1 MTYIKKKYRRLLSLA
16 DEKFIIPSC
25 FERFIKE
32 KEQTHNLIIK
42 SKNSKCYCTNCDYHF
57 ISKVKVNDEIKCPNC
72 KQTLLVKTDRLQQCE
87 FKDNLQLLDRIEDTF
102 ILRTFEL
109 YSTYNQFHTT
119 HKITEYMRTIID
131 NNEIKDFVTNQVHNH
146 MGYMY
151 IAHYQEFEY
160 WRGRNY
166 RWAYRDVQGMVCPY
180 NLKRLLKNT
189 DLKYSQL
196 DKFVAKMS
204 YIDFIYYFTR
214 LAYYHSFEMLVKLKL
229 YNLAREADSFN
240 SGKTFKEIFGVP
252 KTFYSFMK
260 RNNIDRQELE
270 VLKIIQ
276 KEDIKLI
283 DKLKRI
289 NNLKELSNYVDLEK
303 AYKKVLSVDYNSE
316 YEYLDYLKACVRLE
330 YDMKNSRVLYPK
342 NLKEAHDKA
351 INLLKLVLNES
362 NDKLIKERAKLL
374 DKFTYND
381 KKYVVFAANSVE
393 SLLDESKQQN
403 NCVKTYIDDYA
414 LAETDI
420 YFMREIEH
428 KEKSLVTIE
437 VKNNRVVQCRIKD
450 NYLPNTEQMNFINKW
465 AKNKMIYSNNS
476 YIR

>member
-1 MTYIKKKYRRLLSLA
+1 
-16 DEKFIIPSC
+16 
-25 FERFIKE
+25 
-32 KEQTHNLIIK
+32 
-42 SKNSKCYCTNCDYHF
+42 
-57 ISKVKVNDEIKCPNC
+57 
-72 KQTLLVKTDRLQQCE
+72 
-87 FKDNLQLLDRIEDTF
+87 
-102 ILRTFEL
+102 
-109 YSTYNQFHTT
+109 
-119 HKITEYMRTIID
+119 
-131 NNEIKDFVTNQVHNH
+131 
-146 MGYMY
+146 
-151 IAHYQEFEY
+151 
-160 WRGRNY
+160 
-166 RWAYRDVQGMVCPY
+166 
-180 NLKRLLKNT
+180 
-189 DLKYSQL
+189 
-196 DKFVAKMS
+196 MS

-252 KTFYSFMK
+252 KTFYPFMK

-283 DKLKRI
+283 DKLKGI
-289 NNLKELSNYVDLEK
+289 GNLKALSNYVDLEK
-303 AYKKVLSVDYNSE
+303 AYKKVLSIDYNSE

-450 NYLPNTEQMNFINKW
+450 NYLPNNEQMNFINKW